1 MKEQTK
7 KRIASALLAGTL
19 LFTTGCTSKNK
30 KNDDNNKVEPPKV
43 VIDVDQNNTKED
55 KNIVRVHNFAYVTND
70 TPLYDSKMN
79 EIEVIDKYQRVFVYN
94 ITDDMAMIHYFVEKG
109 NMKVGYVYNDSIE
122 MLPDLFVEVDISD
135 QVVRLYK
142 DKKILLVT
150 DTVTG
155 NPETPTYKGYF
166 SVTYKECDT
175 YLVGPGY
182 RSHVDYWIPFDGD
195 NGLHDASWRSTFGGD
210 IYLENGSHG
219 CVNLPNEAAETI
231 YDNVEAGT
239 KVLVHR

>member
-1 MKEQTK
+1 MKNKTK
-7 KRIASALLAGTL
+7 IRLTSSLLALLL
-19 LFTTGCTSKNK
+19 LTTGCASKNK
-30 KNDDNNKVEPPKV
+30 DSIETLPENNNEIEVPEEP
-43 VIDVDQNNTKED
+43 QEER
-55 KNIVRVHNFAYVTND
+55 NIIKIHNFAYITND
-70 TPLYDSKMN
+70 TPLYDIKMN
-79 EIEVIDKYQRVFVYN
+79 EIDYIDKYQKVFVYN
-94 ITDDMAMIHYFVEKG
+94 TENNIAMVHYYNDNGE
-109 NMKVGYVYNDSIE
+109 MKIGYVYQDSIE
-122 MLPDLFVEVDISD
+122 LLPQLFVEVDISD
-135 QVVRLYK
+135 QKVQMYQDNKL
-142 DKKILLVT
+142 ILAT

-155 NPETPTYKGYF
+155 NPNSPTNKGYF
-166 SVTYKECDT
+166 SVTYKELDT

-195 NGLHDASWRSTFGGD
+195 IGLHDASWRSTFGGD

>member
-1 MKEQTK
+1 MRDTFVK
-7 KRIASALLAGTL
+7 TL
-19 LFTTGCTSKNK
+19 I
-30 KNDDNNKVEPPKV
+30 EEA
-43 VIDVDQNNTKED
+43 KED

-166 SVTYKECDT
+166 SVTYKERDT

-210 IYLENGSHG
+210 IYLGNGSHG